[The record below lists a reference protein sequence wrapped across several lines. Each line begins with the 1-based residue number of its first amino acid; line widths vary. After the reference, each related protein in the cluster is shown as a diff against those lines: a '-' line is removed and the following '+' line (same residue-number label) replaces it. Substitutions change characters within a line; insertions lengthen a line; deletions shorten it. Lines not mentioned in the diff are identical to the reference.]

1 MLDIKYQ
8 VQNNIMHGSNYNTY
22 LTLTEGIKN
31 HYEALGFGIIAC
43 SLDAVRY
50 HMKFFFFEQGI
61 G

>member
-50 HMKFFFFEQGI
+50 QMIWGSS
-61 G
+61 